1 MGLGASYA
9 ALLGR
14 KIRRGVAVRQVRTES
29 RHKEKLPH
37 DKDQRNG
44 ADSQQ
49 IFQCRV
55 MADHQMPG
63 NGVEQ
68 NFQTAAGAV
77 LGQHLDKLD
86 ADAGIHRISGTA
98 LKTSP
103 TSTSPD
109 SSTSNRLE
117 ACMIRLR
124 RSVRHFFSFREERL
138 AEESI
143 GFGLTFF
150 RPWSSRSL
158 LSKRRKMW
166 DLLPVF

>member
-14 KIRRGVAVRQVRTES
+14 KIRRGVAVRQMRTES

-44 ADSQQ
+44 ADAQQ

-68 NFQTAAGAV
+68 HFQTAAGAV

-86 ADAGIHRISGTA
+86 ADDDVQAALQKGADFRVVAVHQQPRHPPDQRYGAENQPHQHQAGQQY
-98 LKTSP
+98 LQ
-103 TSTSPD
+103 
-109 SSTSNRLE
+109 
-117 ACMIRLR
+117 
-124 RSVRHFFSFREERL
+124 
-138 AEESI
+138 
-143 GFGLTFF
+143 
-150 RPWSSRSL
+150 
-158 LSKRRKMW
+158 
-166 DLLPVF
+166 